1 MPMLHHDTWRSLCSR
16 IWKDDAS
23 HPLKREFA
31 SIGCYPASARIE
43 MDSFES
49 AGVDLHRLNGQ
60 RKQLRPQLV
69 IGKAAGA

>member
-1 MPMLHHDTWRSLCSR
+1 
-16 IWKDDAS
+16 
-23 HPLKREFA
+23 
-31 SIGCYPASARIE
+31 